1 MGGSGAAGKAKAR
14 PEVILGIEASTHA
27 GGAALL
33 RAQWDQSSPE
43 TSDSPYPDGLV
54 GSINFSTRQ
63 LYSQRLLPSIQWL
76 LERTQVETSAIAVIG
91 VAIGPGS
98 FTGLRIGLSV
108 AKALAF
114 AADARLIGV
123 GTLEALAVRASGGRD
138 GLVCP
143 VLDARHG
150 QVYAG
155 LYDVQ
160 WSDGWP
166 LVKVVQK
173 DWAGPAEEIATWIT
187 QPTIFAGDAMELLF
201 ERVKP
206 DVATDHFL
214 RPALNRGLPHAEE
227 VALLTAARA
236 RAGQFDD
243 LVALEPRYVRQSYTS
258 GKAGQ

>member
-14 PEVILGIEASTHA
+14 REVILGIEASTHA

-33 RAQWDQSSPE
+33 RAQWNQFTQAVSSPDPE
-43 TSDSPYPDGLV
+43 GLV

-63 LYSQRLLPSIQWL
+63 LYSQRLLPSIQCL
-76 LERTQVETSAIAVIG
+76 LDRTQVETDAIKLIG

-114 AADARLIGV
+114 AADARIIGV
-123 GTLEALAVRASGGRD
+123 GTLEALAVRASGGKD
-138 GLVCP
+138 GVVCP

-155 LYDVQ
+155 LYEVT
-160 WSDGWP
+160 WVDGWP
-166 LVKVVQK
+166 LLKTLRD
-173 DWAGPAEEIATWIT
+173 DWAGPVQELAGWIS
-187 QPTIFAGDAMELLF
+187 QPTVFAGDAMQLLF
-201 ERVKP
+201 EQLRP
-206 DVATDHFL
+206 NIATDHFL
-214 RPALNRGLPHAEE
+214 RPALNRNLPHAEE

-236 RAGQFDD
+236 RAGHFDD